1 MATYKIRIMSSLLT
15 TPNTKLTREQ
25 TKLVKKIKRKIKRGL
40 ANICDGYTVIEKIAD
55 GADDYGIKY
64 WIECKNGFGARS
76 WDLIPA
82 ITNSIRKYIKQ
93 IIEDGITY
101 NNEKYYIHENLFYQI
116 CTVALRSK
124 LYSNDYKFDF
134 NVELLSKE
142 EYQKVKTNIEKIDCI
157 IEKINQK
164 YEEIYQKNVE
174 EAKEIFA
181 QKQQA
186 GEFKQHNYY
195 YPHTYLRYIKP
206 QPKYF
211 TVFQENVKYSP
222 RTSIELFS
230 RESKSEEL
238 VNKYT

>member
-1 MATYKIRIMSSLLT
+1 MSFSLT
-15 TPNTKLTREQ
+15 TPTTKLNREQ

-40 ANICDGYTVIEKIAD
+40 ANICDGYTIIEEIAD
-55 GADDYGIKY
+55 GIDDYGIKY

-93 IIEDGITY
+93 IIEGGITY
-101 NNEKYYIHENLFYQI
+101 NNEKYYVHENLFYQI
-116 CTVALRSK
+116 YTVALRSK
-124 LYSNDYKFDF
+124 LNSSDYKFDF

-164 YEEIYQKNVE
+164 YDEIYQKSIE

-181 QKQQA
+181 QKQKA
-186 GEFKQHNYY
+186 CEFKQHNYY
-195 YPHTYLRYIKP
+195 YTHSYFIYIKP

-211 TVFQENVKYSP
+211 TVFRENVNYSP
-222 RTSIELFS
+222 RTSVKLFL

-238 VNKYT
+238 VNKYM